1 MLNKSEQ
8 AQALCYI
15 LDVDADMFFPDK
27 GATTRPAKAFC
38 RLCPVIEECL
48 ASTVNDNPTHGVF
61 GGLHDRSKIIQK
73 ANRA

>member
-1 MLNKSEQ
+1 MLSKSEQ
-8 AQALCYI
+8 EQALCYI

-48 ASTVNDNPTHGVF
+48 ASIVNDNPSHGIF